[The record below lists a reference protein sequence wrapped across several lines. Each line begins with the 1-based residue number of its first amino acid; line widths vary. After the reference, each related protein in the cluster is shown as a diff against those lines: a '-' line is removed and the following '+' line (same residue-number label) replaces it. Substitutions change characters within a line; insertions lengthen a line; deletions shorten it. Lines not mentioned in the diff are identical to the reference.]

1 MGPNLQSL
9 GGLVTLTEEIV
20 NEKLIF
26 LCSELIHFSNKMN
39 QKIQKTWRMFPS
51 WIQEKN
57 SDWMCSIKIAVL
69 KNVAK
74 FTGKKP

>member
-1 MGPNLQSL
+1 MRPNLQFL
-9 GGLVTLTEEIV
+9 GGLVTLTEAIF

-39 QKIQKTWRMFPS
+39 QKVQKTWRMFPP

-57 SDWMCSIKIAVL
+57 SDWMCSIKIALL

>member
-1 MGPNLQSL
+1 MRPNLQSL
-9 GGLVTLTEEIV
+9 GGLVTLTEEIF

-39 QKIQKTWRMFPS
+39 QKVQKTWRMFPP

>member
-1 MGPNLQSL
+1 
-9 GGLVTLTEEIV
+9 
-20 NEKLIF
+20 
-26 LCSELIHFSNKMN
+26 MN
-39 QKIQKTWRMFPS
+39 QKIQKTWWMFPP